1 MQELNP
7 EAAYFT
13 VVDGVR
19 TGFMFFDLKDASDL
33 PRLPEPLF
41 IGLHV
46 AIELTPAMN
55 ADDLKAGLGKVKL

>member
-7 EAAYFT
+7 EAAFFT

-19 TGFMFFDLKDASDL
+19 TGFMFFDLKDARDL

-41 IGLHV
+41 IGLN
-46 AIELTPAMN
+46 ASIELTPAMN